1 MIFATYSNIE
11 QYLGNVQSDQQNSD
25 NDVMTSPGGNDEF
38 GGRKV
43 EYDIMD
49 ESDMSDLGLAD
60 QGQFAAG
67 AAQSCIRRVLTAD

>member
-11 QYLGNVQSDQQNSD
+11 QYLGNVQSDQQSD
-25 NDVMTSPGGNDEF
+25 NDVMTPSGGDDEF

-43 EYDIMD
+43 EYGIMD

-60 QGQFAAG
+60 QGQ
-67 AAQSCIRRVLTAD
+67 

>member
-11 QYLGNVQSDQQNSD
+11 QYLGNVQSDQQSGD
-25 NDVMTSPGGNDEF
+25 NDVMTPPGGNDEF
-38 GGRKV
+38 GRKV

-60 QGQFAAG
+60 QGQSVAG
-67 AAQSCIRRVLTAD
+67 AA